1 MNIILIGP
9 PASGKGTQAKFLSE
23 RFGFIHLSTGD
34 LLREISSKQ
43 SKLANEIKS
52 LIDNGHFVSDEL
64 IIEVVK
70 NKLNEIGYYDDT
82 KSQKSILFDGF
93 PRTVFQAKE
102 LEKMVNIDYII
113 EINVSKSSIVNR
125 VLDRGLCSKCGKSFL
140 LSQTAR
146 KSCDVCGGEITKRKD
161 DRKEIAEERFEEYMS
176 KTYPIIEYFKEHK
189 GYHKIDGEQS
199 MDLVFQEISKLI
211 EREKI

>member
-9 PASGKGTQAKFLSE
+9 PASGKGTQAKLLKE
-23 RFGFIHLSTGD
+23 KFGFIHLSTGD

-43 SKLANEIKS
+43 NKLANEIKS

-70 NKLNEIGYYDDT
+70 NKLNEIGYFDN
-82 KSQKSILFDGF
+82 SNFQKEILFDGF

-102 LEKMVNIDYII
+102 LEKMVHIDYIF
-113 EINVSKSSIVNR
+113 EIDVSKTSIVNR
-125 VLDRGLCSKCGKSFL
+125 VLDRGLCGICGKSFL
-140 LSQTAR
+140 LSQTNG
-146 KSCDVCGGEITKRKD
+146 KTCDVCGGEIIKRKD
-161 DRKEIAEERFEEYMS
+161 DRKDITEERFDEYMS
-176 KTYPIIEYFKEHK
+176 KTYPIIEYFKNHK

-199 MDLVFQEISKLI
+199 TDLVFKEICKLI
-211 EREKI
+211 KREKI

>member
-9 PASGKGTQAKFLSE
+9 PASGKGTQAKLLKE
-23 RFGFIHLSTGD
+23 KFGFIHLSTGD

-43 SKLANEIKS
+43 NQLANEIKY

-70 NKLNEIGYYDDT
+70 NKLIEIGYYDT
-82 KSQKSILFDGF
+82 NFQKNILFDGF

-102 LEKMVNIDYII
+102 LEKMAKIDYIL
-113 EINVSKSSIVNR
+113 EIKTSKTSVVNR

-140 LSQTAR
+140 ISKTES
-146 KSCDVCGGEITKRKD
+146 KYCDVCGGEIVKRKD
-161 DRKEIAEERFEEYMS
+161 DRKEIAEERFEEYIS
-176 KTYPIIEYFKEHK
+176 KTYPIIEYFKGHK

-199 MDLVFQEISKLI
+199 TDLVFKEICKLI
-211 EREKI
+211 KREKI